1 MPASLPDAATLLKAA
16 IRFMEEELLP
26 ELAGY
31 HRFKT
36 RVTVNVL
43 STIKR
48 ELELRTSQEKRESE
62 GLADLLGHR
71 GEVAELSRELA
82 QRIREGAISPDDQAL
97 HEHLRGSLREALSI
111 NNPKWTVS

>member
-1 MPASLPDAATLLKAA
+1 MPTSLPDAATLLKAA
-16 IRFMEEELLP
+16 IRYIEEELLP

-43 STIKR
+43 GTIKR
-48 ELELRTSQEKRESE
+48 ELEMRASQEQREIE
-62 GLADLLGHR
+62 RLTDLLGRR

-82 QRIREGAISPDDQAL
+82 QRIAEGAIAPDDQAL
-97 HEHLRGSLREALSI
+97 HEHLRESLREALSI
-111 NNPKWTVS
+111 NNPKWIVS

>member
-1 MPASLPDAATLLKAA
+1 MPASLPDAGTLLKAA
-16 IRFMEEELLP
+16 IRYVEDELLP

-43 STIKR
+43 SAIKR
-48 ELELRTSQEKRESE
+48 ELELGASQEKREA
-62 GLADLLGHR
+62 GRLAGLLGRR

-82 QRIREGAISPDDQAL
+82 QRITEGAVSTDDQAL
-97 HEHLRGSLREALSI
+97 RDHLRESLREALSI